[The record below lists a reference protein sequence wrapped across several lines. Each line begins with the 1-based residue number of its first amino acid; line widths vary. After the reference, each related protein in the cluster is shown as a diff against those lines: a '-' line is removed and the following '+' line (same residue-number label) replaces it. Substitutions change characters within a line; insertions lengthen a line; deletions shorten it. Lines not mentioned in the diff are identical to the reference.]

1 MHRHLALL
9 LALALPASAETTF
22 YMARV
27 APILDKHCVACHG
40 PEKQKGKL
48 RLDSYAAIV
57 KGAESGDV
65 LAAGQAAKSELLR
78 RVRLPASDDE
88 VMPSDGKPLLSANDI
103 KVLQLWIAAGA
114 SEAKV
119 PADFP
124 DAPAL
129 AQVARPVVPLTADWR
144 PRAAEIATLA
154 RAAGV
159 QVLPRSQ
166 IATDGLLIRTAS
178 SPKACDDA
186 ALARLAPI
194 AELIVEAELART
206 RVTDAGLTTL
216 GGFTQL
222 RRLDLSHT
230 KVSNAGLAAM
240 KSLTRLE
247 ALNLTGTQVDDAGV
261 AGLKALPAL
270 QQIWTFG
277 SRVAVVDGPA
287 PSAAPAAAVKP

>member
-1 MHRHLALL
+1 MRLHCSLL
-9 LALALPASAETTF
+9 LLLALPASAETTF
-22 YMARV
+22 YTARV
-27 APILDKHCVACHG
+27 APILDQHCVACHG

-48 RLDSYAAIV
+48 RLDSPAAIRQ
-57 KGAESGDV
+57 GAESGDI
-65 LAAGQAAKSELLR
+65 LAAGHVAKSELLR

-88 VMPSDGKPLLSANDI
+88 VMPSDGKPLLSANQI
-103 KVLQLWIAAGA
+103 KVLELWIAAGA
-114 SEAKV
+114 SETKV

-124 DAPAL
+124 DAPLL
-129 AQVARPVVPLTADWR
+129 APVARPTIPLTADWR
-144 PRAAEIATLA
+144 PRAAEIASLA

-166 IATDGLLIRTAS
+166 VATDGLLIRTAS

-194 AELIVEAELART
+194 ADLIVEAELART
-206 RVTDAGLTTL
+206 RISDAGLKVL

-230 KVSNAGLAAM
+230 KVSNVGLV
-240 KSLTRLE
+240 SLQGLTRLE

-261 AGLKALPAL
+261 ATLRKQAALR
-270 QQIWTFG
+270 QIWTFG
-277 SRVAVVDGPA
+277 SRVA
-287 PSAAPAAAVKP
+287 STEAAAVELPAATGAKP

>member
-1 MHRHLALL
+1 MRRHLSLL
-9 LALALPASAETTF
+9 LVLALPASAETTF

-40 PEKQKGKL
+40 AEKQKGKL
-48 RLDSYAAIV
+48 RLDSYAAIQQ
-57 KGAESGDV
+57 GAESGDI
-65 LAAGQAAKSELLR
+65 LAAGHAAKSELLR

-88 VMPSDGKPLLSANDI
+88 VMPSDGKPLLSANEI
-103 KVLQLWIAAGA
+103 KVLELWIAGGA
-114 SEAKV
+114 SVTQV

-129 AQVARPVVPLTADWR
+129 AAVARPVVPLTADWR
-144 PRAAEIATLA
+144 PRAAEIANLA

-186 ALARLAPI
+186 ALAKLAPI

-206 RVTDAGLTTL
+206 RVSDAGLKVL

-230 KVSNAGLAAM
+230 KVSNAGVTSLQA
-240 KSLTRLE
+240 LTRLE

-261 AGLKALPAL
+261 AALKQLPAL
-270 QQIWTFG
+270 RQLWTFG
-277 SRVAVVDGPA
+277 SRVAVVDTPA
-287 PSAAPAAAVKP
+287 PDAPAATVAKP

>member
-1 MHRHLALL
+1 MALSTGTSSATAALAGLAGRVGAGRLFRTGLFLHALSALL

-114 SEAKV
+114 SETQV

-129 AQVARPVVPLTADWR
+129 APVARPVVPLTADWR

-154 RAAGV
+154 RAIIREFPDRYPLYSIKEFTWNNIK
-159 QVLPRSQ
+159 QPNRN
-166 IATDGLLIRTAS
+166 GLLLRDSSVDGMKTGFVCNSGFNLVATA
-178 SPKACDDA
+178 
-186 ALARLAPI
+186 
-194 AELIVEAELART
+194 T
-206 RVTDAGLTTL
+206 RDG
-216 GGFTQL
+216 
-222 RRLDLSHT
+222 RRLGAVIFGANSGKHRADLAEMLGNVDS
-230 KVSNAGLAAM
+230 
-240 KSLTRLE
+240 
-247 ALNLTGTQVDDAGV
+247 ALGRG
-261 AGLKALPAL
+261 
-270 QQIWTFG
+270 
-277 SRVAVVDGPA
+277 
-287 PSAAPAAAVKP
+287 